1 VVESRLVV
9 RELVAGRRFAVRS
22 VLCTEAARADLGDV
36 LAGVPQVLIAPD
48 ALIRRIVGFQFHG
61 GCLAVAERGRP
72 PSLDAVLAPAPQRLV
87 VLERVSNPDN
97 VGGVFRNARAFGAD
111 AVILGPGCTDPL
123 SRKAIRAAMGAS
135 LVLPFA
141 TAGDWP
147 AALAR
152 LQAAGLERIALSP
165 RSDALAVTAFG
176 ATRPRPARFALL
188 VGAEGPGLG
197 SDALGAADVVVRIPM
212 APGVDSLNVAT
223 ATGIA
228 LHRLTG

>member
-1 VVESRLVV
+1 V
-9 RELVAGRRFAVRS
+9 RELVAGGRFRVRS
-22 VLCTEAARADLGDV
+22 VLCTEAAQTSLGDV
-36 LAGVPQVLIAPD
+36 LAGVPRVLVAPD
-48 ALIRRIVGFQFHG
+48 AVIRRVVGFEFHG
-61 GCLAVAERGRP
+61 GCLAVAERGEL
-72 PSLDAVLAPAPQRLV
+72 PSLDALLASGPHRLV

-111 AVILGPGCTDPL
+111 AVVLGPHCTDPL

-141 TAGDWP
+141 EAGDWP

-152 LQAAGLERIALSP
+152 LRAAGLTRVALTP
-165 RSDALAVTAFG
+165 RPDAVDVTALG
-176 ATRPRPARFALL
+176 ATQPVPSRLALL

-197 SDALGAADVVVRIPM
+197 PEALAAADLLIRIAM
-212 APGVDSLNVAT
+212 AQGVDSLNVAT

-228 LHRLTG
+228 LHRLLG